1 MCTTYEMHPC
11 ECFEN
16 HTALANSSKLFVRAF
31 RLDDAQKDSSGLE
44 LLVLSLTKLCPQRDS
59 LDPKLSLFRQ
69 FYQLSPSKERPR
81 PRAVVWPVLTSY
93 CPNGIA
99 SVQSCCCLVSSM
111 SYRPQREDLGAQLLL
126 FSEFDCLRPLPQFPA

>member
-59 LDPKLSLFRQ
+59 LDPKLSL
-69 FYQLSPSKERPR
+69 SKT
-81 PRAVVWPVLTSY
+81 LDSFTSY
-93 CPNGIA
+93 RPQRKGHVPEPLFGQFNDGIA

-126 FSEFDCLRPLPQFPA
+126 FSEFDCLRPLPQFHA